1 MPYVELHAH
10 SSYSFLDGAS
20 LPEELAVRAAELG
33 YPALALTDHDGVY
46 GSLEFAHA
54 AKHFGVRPITG
65 AELTLA
71 DRSHVTV
78 LVETAKGYANLCRLI
93 TAAHA
98 HTRPEGKETQPPADP
113 ALDQA
118 LLEELNEG
126 LVCLSGCARHGLAV
140 RNPNGAA
147 RLARAFGRERFFV
160 ELQRPYERG
169 DARRNAG
176 LRDLAASLG
185 VPTIVTGDVHAHHL
199 RRAALQDVLVAIR
212 HRSSLDGCEAER
224 RGNHE
229 CVLLSPAEMVER
241 FPEDRAAVART
252 VELAERLR
260 FDLTEELGYRYPDFS
275 DSPEPAIVQLA
286 HVCKRTFED
295 RYPRGH
301 KLRRE
306 ARARL
311 DEELKLIDELG
322 LAGFFLL
329 HWDVL
334 ELARECALEVRG
346 RDSPRHA
353 LPPGRGRGSSVGSLV
368 CYLTGL
374 SHVDPVGAE
383 LSLGRFLNREL
394 DSVPDIDLDFPRDI
408 REKLIVAV
416 TERYGREHAALV
428 ASFST
433 YRSRGAIRDVGKALG
448 LPYAELERIARVS
461 EGWNAK
467 RVAEELQQLPDA
479 DRKLLSP
486 RWRAFGELCHEIAGL
501 PRHISQ
507 HPGGM
512 VISSR
517 PLVEL
522 VPVQPAAMAG
532 RQMCQ
537 WDKDSC
543 ADAGFLKID
552 LLGLGMLSAVEDCVD
567 QIARLQGKPIDLSRI
582 PLDDKAVYEEI
593 QRADTIGDFQIES
606 RAQMQSLLRTRPEN
620 IDDLTVQVALVRP
633 GPIQG
638 KAVHPYIE
646 HRQRLREDPSFVP
659 PVDHPLLADCLRST
673 LGVVVFQD
681 QVLEVAIAL
690 AGFSVGEAEG
700 LRRAMSRKR
709 SHDALEAYRE
719 RFVEGA
725 LRKGVDAETADMVY
739 DKLVGFS
746 GFGFPKSHAAAFGL
760 LAYQSAWLR
769 HHYPAEFLCAL
780 LNAQPMGFY
789 PPATLVRDGQRRGVE
804 TRPPDVNVS
813 AAKCAVEDGAVRIGI
828 DYVNGIGEDRGGGCR
843 RGARAGANRSPSVRD
858 LAQRTQLSEHGLET
872 LIVAGACDCFELPR
886 RQLLWQLGLVPRS
899 QSVPGSGG
907 EEKQLALP
915 LDPTAATP
923 ELPEPTVWERMLAD
937 YRTTNLSVGVHPHGA
952 PACASA
958 GWRDLLARPRERAGP
973 RAGGDRGNGCR
984 TAAARDRER
993 RRLHADRGRVRPGQP
1008 DRAAVGLR
1016 QAPSDRPRRAAHPR
1030 ARPLRTDRAQPE
1042 RPRPLARDTRAARAP
1057 DLAGVRSGRQPA
1069 RAPTTSATADS
1080 VGLRRLLI
1088 GSRCSIERPS
1098 CALRLKA
1105 VLTSATWVNACG
1117 KLPSWRR
1124 VSGSHSSA
1132 SRPRSLR
1139 RSRSRS
1145 KDLLGLVV
1153 PSLEREIVGEPEGA
1167 REERALAGRQ
1177 PVDGPCLF
1185 VVRCTG
1191 RRARRARGHARS
1203 PRPCRP
1209 CAGRPPGG
1217 SRRAGSSAGS
1227 RPAASS
1233 RTTA

>member
-1 MPYVELHAH
+1 VPYVELHAH

-20 LPEELAVRAAELG
+20 LPEELAVQAAELG

-65 AELTLA
+65 AEVTLA
-71 DRSHVTV
+71 DRSHVTL
-78 LVETAKGYANLCRLI
+78 LVETPKGYANLCRLI

-98 HTRPEGKETQPPADP
+98 HTRPPGKESQPPADP
-113 ALDQA
+113 ALDQK
-118 LLEELNEG
+118 LLEELNDG

-140 RNPNGAA
+140 RNPNAAA
-147 RLARAFGRERFFV
+147 RLARAFGRDRFFV

-169 DARRNAG
+169 DGPRNAL

-185 VPTIVTGDVHAHHL
+185 VRTIVTGDVHAHHR
-199 RRAALQDVLVAIR
+199 RRAPLQDVLVAVR

-224 RGNHE
+224 RGNHD

-241 FPEDRAAVART
+241 FPEDRDAVART
-252 VELAERLR
+252 VELADRLQ

-286 HVCKRTFED
+286 RVCNRTFED
-295 RYPRGH
+295 RYPAGH
-301 KLRRE
+301 KLRKE
-306 ARARL
+306 ARKRL
-311 DEELKLIDELG
+311 EEELKLIDELG

-346 RDSPRHA
+346 RDSPRHV

-374 SHVDPVGAE
+374 SHVDPVGAD

-394 DSVPDIDLDFPRDI
+394 DAVPDIDLDFPRDI

-428 ASFST
+428 ASFAT

-467 RVAEELQQLPDA
+467 RVAEELQLLPDV

-486 RWRAFGELCHEIAGL
+486 RWRAFGELCQEIAGL

-522 VPVQPAAMAG
+522 VPVQPAAMAD

-552 LLGLGMLSAVEDCVD
+552 LLGLGMLSAVEDCVE
-567 QIARLQGKPIDLSRI
+567 QIARLQGEPIDLSRI
-582 PLDDKAVYEEI
+582 SLDDRAVYDDI
-593 QRADTIGDFQIES
+593 QRADTVGDFQIES

-620 IDDLTVQVALVRP
+620 LDDLTVQVALVRP

-659 PVDHPLLADCLRST
+659 PVDHPLLAECLSST

-709 SHDALEAYRE
+709 SHDALEAYRD

-725 LRKGVDAETADMVY
+725 LRKGVDAETADLVY

-813 AAKCAVEDGAVRIGI
+813 AAKCTVEEGAVRIGV
-828 DYVNGIGEDRGGGCR
+828 DYVNGIGEEDAKAVVAERERGGPFR
-843 RGARAGANRSPSVRD
+843 SVRE

-872 LIVAGACDCFELPR
+872 LIVAGACDCFGSPR

-937 YRTTNLSVGVHPHGA
+937 YRTTSLSVGVHPLELLRAHLPDGVI
-952 PACASA
+952 SS
-958 GWRDLLARPRERAGP
+958 RDLDGA
-973 RAGGDRGNGCR
+973 
-984 TAAARDRER
+984 
-993 RRLHADRGRVRPGQP
+993 P
-1008 DRAAVGLR
+1008 DRAQVAIAGMAVAR
-1016 QAPSDRPRRAAHPR
+1016 QRPATANGVVFMLIEDEFGAVNLIVPPSVYDRHRAIVRGEPLIL
-1030 ARPLRTDRAQPE
+1030 ARGRFE
-1042 RPRPLARDTRAARAP
+1042 RIERNQNVLVRSLETLGPLARRISQETE
-1057 DLAGVRSGRQPA
+1057 
-1069 RAPTTSATADS
+1069 
-1080 VGLRRLLI
+1080 VGA
-1088 GSRCSIERPS
+1088 S
-1098 CALRLKA
+1098 
-1105 VLTSATWVNACG
+1105 
-1117 KLPSWRR
+1117 LP
-1124 VSGSHSSA
+1124 
-1132 SRPRSLR
+1132 
-1139 RSRSRS
+1139 
-1145 KDLLGLVV
+1145 
-1153 PSLEREIVGEPEGA
+1153 GA
-1167 REERALAGRQ
+1167 HH
-1177 PVDGPCLF
+1177 F
-1185 VVRCTG
+1185 
-1191 RRARRARGHARS
+1191 GHR
-1203 PRPCRP
+1203 
-1209 CAGRPPGG
+1209 
-1217 SRRAGSSAGS
+1217 
-1227 RPAASS
+1227 
-1233 RTTA
+1233 

>member
-1 MPYVELHAH
+1 MTIELQPEFPHRTRKKERFPLEGSCSERAPAARARRERASAVPYVELHAH

-20 LPEELAVRAAELG
+20 LPEELAIRAAELG
-33 YPALALTDHDGVY
+33 YPALAVTDHDGVY

-78 LVETAKGYANLCRLI
+78 LVETARGYANLCRLI
-93 TAAHA
+93 TTAHA

-113 ALDQA
+113 ALEQK

-147 RLARAFGRERFFV
+147 RLAEAFGRERFFV
-160 ELQRPYERG
+160 ELQRPYARG

-176 LRDLAASLG
+176 LRDLASSLG
-185 VPTIVTGDVHAHHL
+185 VRTIVTGDVHAHNL
-199 RRAALQDVLVAIR
+199 RRAALQDVLVAVR

-229 CVLLSPAEMVER
+229 SVLLSPAETVER
-241 FPEDRAAVART
+241 FPEDRAAVALT
-252 VELAERLR
+252 VELADRLR

-275 DSPEPAIVQLA
+275 DSPEPAILQLA
-286 HVCKRTFED
+286 HVCNRTFED

-306 ARARL
+306 ARTRL
-311 DEELKLIDELG
+311 EEELKLIDELG

-334 ELARECALEVRG
+334 ELARECALDVRG
-346 RDSPRHA
+346 RNSPRHS

-416 TERYGREHAALV
+416 TERYGRGHAALV

-567 QIARLQGKPIDLSRI
+567 QIARLQGTPIDLSRI

-620 IDDLTVQVALVRP
+620 MDDLTVQVALVRP

-646 HRQRLREDPSFVP
+646 HRQRLREDAAFVP

-681 QVLEVAIAL
+681 QVLDVAIAL

-719 RFVEGA
+719 RFVDGA
-725 LRKGVDAETADMVY
+725 LRQGVDPETADMVY

-769 HHYPAEFLCAL
+769 HHHPAEFLCAL

-813 AAKCAVEDGAVRIGI
+813 AAKCALENGAVRIGI
-828 DYVNGIGEDRGGGCR
+828 DYVNGIGAEDAAAVVVEREQGEPF
-843 RGARAGANRSPSVRD
+843 ASVRD
-858 LAQRTQLSEHGLET
+858 LAQRTQLSAHGLET

-899 QSVPGSGG
+899 QTVPGSGG

-915 LDPTAATP
+915 LVPTTATP

-937 YRTTNLSVGVHPHGA
+937 YRTTNLSVGVHPMELLRAHL
-952 PACASA
+952 PAGVISS
-958 GWRDLLARPRERAGP
+958 RDLENA
-973 RAGGDRGNGCR
+973 
-984 TAAARDRER
+984 
-993 RRLHADRGRVRPGQP
+993 P
-1008 DRAAVGLR
+1008 DRAQVAIAGMAVAR
-1016 QAPSDRPRRAAHPR
+1016 QRPATANGVVFMLIEDEFGPVNLIVPPSVYDKHRAVVRSEPLVL
-1030 ARPLRTDRAQPE
+1030 ARGRFE
-1042 RPRPLARDTRAARAP
+1042 RIERNQNVLVRSLETLGPLARRI
-1057 DLAGVRSGRQPA
+1057 SEE
-1069 RAPTTSATADS
+1069 SE
-1080 VGLRRLLI
+1080 VGA
-1088 GSRCSIERPS
+1088 S
-1098 CALRLKA
+1098 
-1105 VLTSATWVNACG
+1105 
-1117 KLPSWRR
+1117 LPSA
-1124 VSGSHSSA
+1124 HH
-1132 SRPRSLR
+1132 
-1139 RSRSRS
+1139 
-1145 KDLLGLVV
+1145 
-1153 PSLEREIVGEPEGA
+1153 
-1167 REERALAGRQ
+1167 
-1177 PVDGPCLF
+1177 F
-1185 VVRCTG
+1185 
-1191 RRARRARGHARS
+1191 GHR
-1203 PRPCRP
+1203 
-1209 CAGRPPGG
+1209 
-1217 SRRAGSSAGS
+1217 
-1227 RPAASS
+1227 
-1233 RTTA
+1233 